1 MEESFVIWL
10 TNHWIFLLVAA
21 IVLLIACVAHYSIQG
36 CIDLEDFFIESF
48 GWVTVLIVLI
58 FETIVYVFVYC
69 KWQNWFF
76 WLIAAIVLIVACVAH
91 FFIAECIDIADF
103 FDEGGW
109 ITILAVAVISA
120 IVYGFIYWIWW
131 AMLIITVGVAALA
144 LIVAGVYA
152 HYENSGYDN
161 EDVDY
166 SEDKKDEETTRYKC
180 PNCGAAISKIYVGG
194 NIVYKCAYCNTTFD
208 KKDLKLVVSIDDR
221 NGKTVEIEI
230 DDFEEEYF
238 EACERMNFRPYNI
251 HSAKQIER
259 RRDKL
264 DRLIQNGE
272 DVYDEDCYDQDEILE
287 DAYDF
292 FIDNEREIKEYFD
305 KYGDEE
311 IKKRYEAYAD
321 GDEED
326 EEDYD

>member
-1 MEESFVIWL
+1 M
-10 TNHWIFLLVAA
+10 
-21 IVLLIACVAHYSIQG
+21 
-36 CIDLEDFFIESF
+36 
-48 GWVTVLIVLI
+48 
-58 FETIVYVFVYC
+58 
-69 KWQNWFF
+69 
-76 WLIAAIVLIVACVAH
+76 
-91 FFIAECIDIADF
+91 
-103 FDEGGW
+103 
-109 ITILAVAVISA
+109 
-120 IVYGFIYWIWW
+120 
-131 AMLIITVGVAALA
+131 
-144 LIVAGVYA
+144 
-152 HYENSGYDN
+152 
-161 EDVDY
+161 
-166 SEDKKDEETTRYKC
+166 
-180 PNCGAAISKIYVGG
+180 
-194 NIVYKCAYCNTTFD
+194 
-208 KKDLKLVVSIDDR
+208 SIDDR

-287 DAYDF
+287 DAYNF

-305 KYGDEE
+305 KYGEEE

>member
-1 MEESFVIWL
+1 MEAFWL
-10 TNHWIFLLVAA
+10 WVADKYVFLLVSGAL
-21 IVLLIACVAHYSIQG
+21 LLIACIVYGKLAI
-36 CIDLEDFFIESF
+36 CDDLEDFF
-48 GWVTVLIVLI
+48 
-58 FETIVYVFVYC
+58 
-69 KWQNWFF
+69 
-76 WLIAAIVLIVACVAH
+76 A
-91 FFIAECIDIADF
+91 
-103 FDEGGW
+103 EGGW
-109 ITILAVAVISA
+109 LVILAGLAVAA

-144 LIVAGVYA
+144 LIVAGVYV

-161 EDVDY
+161 KDVDY

-194 NIVYKCAYCNTTFD
+194 NIVYKCAYCNTTLD

-238 EACERMNFRPYNI
+238 EACERMLFRPYNF
-251 HSAKQIER
+251 HSMKQIER

-272 DVYDEDCYDQDEILE
+272 DVYDEDYYDQDEILE
-287 DAYDF
+287 DAYEF

-305 KYGDEE
+305 KYGEEE

-321 GDEED
+321 GGGAED